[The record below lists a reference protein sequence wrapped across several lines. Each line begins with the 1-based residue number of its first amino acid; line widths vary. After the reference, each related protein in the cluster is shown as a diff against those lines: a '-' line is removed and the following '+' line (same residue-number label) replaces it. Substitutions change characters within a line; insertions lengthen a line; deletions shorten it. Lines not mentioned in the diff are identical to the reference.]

1 MRRCYQVGVLLAGVG
16 VIGWI
21 LWTVGLATVA
31 TNLSVIG
38 TRLLAFIGLYL
49 FAQLAFMVGWWVLM
63 DPDAQAYGFLRLF
76 GVYLAGDTVNY
87 LVPSGN
93 LGGEPVKA
101 YLLRDTLGF
110 GQALTSIVI
119 HKHAELV
126 AEWILLVGGLTVC
139 LMYLELPSLVTL
151 AYTAIVGGLGVSL
164 LIMTWALR
172 TGSISPIL
180 RRIAAWRPL
189 ASYLQTHQPAADT
202 LATRIREFYDKQ
214 GRWFLVATGWCLIG
228 WFGGLLETYL
238 VLRIL
243 SPEEGWSTAVA
254 VETMVLAFNI
264 VFGFIPARL
273 GSAEGVRVAVF
284 LLVGLPAAQGV
295 AYGAVRRA
303 RELAWILPGFVILW
317 KRHLSWFTLRRSE
330 TLPAGLG

>member
-1 MRRCYQVGVLLAGVG
+1 MRRCYQVSVLLAGVG

-38 TRLLAFIGLYL
+38 ARLLAFIALYL
-49 FAQLAFMVGWWVLM
+49 FAQLAFMVGWWVVM
-63 DPDAQAYGFLRLF
+63 DRDAQACGFLRLF
-76 GVYLAGDTVNY
+76 SVYLAGDTVNY

-101 YLLRDTLGF
+101 YLLRDTVGF

-119 HKHAELV
+119 HKHAELI
-126 AEWILLVGGLTVC
+126 AEWILLVGGLAVC
-139 LMYLELPSLVTL
+139 LAYLELPSVVTL
-151 AYTAIVGGLGVSL
+151 ANTVIVGGLGVSL
-164 LIMTWALR
+164 VIMTWALR
-172 TGSISPIL
+172 AGTLSPIL
-180 RRIAAWRPL
+180 RRLSDWKPL
-189 ASYLQTHQPAADT
+189 ASYLQTHQPAADA
-202 LATRIREFYDKQ
+202 LATRLRTFYKEQ
-214 GRWFLVATGWCLIG
+214 GRWFLVSTGWCLIG
-228 WFGGLLETYL
+228 WCGGLLETYL

-243 SPEEGWSTAVA
+243 SPAEGWTTAVA

-273 GSAEGVRVAVF
+273 GSAEGVRVGVF
-284 LLVGLPAAQGV
+284 VLVGLPAAQGV

-317 KRHLSWFTLRRSE
+317 KRHLRWFTQE
-330 TLPAGLG
+330 DPGTLPAQVA